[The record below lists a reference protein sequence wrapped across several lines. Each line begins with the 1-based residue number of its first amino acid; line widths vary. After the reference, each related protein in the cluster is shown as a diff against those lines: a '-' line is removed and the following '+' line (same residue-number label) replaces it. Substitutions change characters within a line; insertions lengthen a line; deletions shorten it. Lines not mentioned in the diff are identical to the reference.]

1 MKCSRNI
8 LFGNGKELKYKKN
21 EIDYDLNLEVSKSA
35 FSPIRIHYN
44 IFYCLYL
51 QENSCTQ
58 ATKVKE
64 EPSVWP
70 GYVFIIC
77 GCVLGLLFLFE
88 TKAQCEAQ
96 AGLELQNSTFL
107 LPQPPER

>member
-1 MKCSRNI
+1 MHPR
-8 LFGNGKELKYKKN
+8 KN
-21 EIDYDLNLEVSKSA
+21 EIDDDLNLEVSKST

-58 ATKVKE
+58 ATKVTE

-70 GYVFIIC
+70 GYVWTIC
-77 GCVLGLLFLFE
+77 GGVLALLFLFE
-88 TKAQCEAQ
+88 TVSLC
-96 AGLELQNSTFL
+96 S
-107 LPQPPER
+107 PSWS